1 MILLKIFDSA
11 LGLLQVSLV
20 LCLFARYIYLEKGFS
35 SLRQLK
41 LFWGMAAGISLVCTT
56 SQEIFGF
63 LEDYLMLVIIG
74 IFFFYI
80 IITREKRRIRGL
92 FLLFPILGFV
102 LSIIFFMVLG
112 PLLAGYY
119 DIKSEYAWYPLM
131 DIFVWILLLLFFF
144 AGKNWRKNLSEKGR
158 QRSLSPW
165 ERRLL
170 NVSGI
175 FLLILVVMLLSVKD
189 LFTARD
195 EGITFLLVG

>member
-74 IFFFYI
+74 FFFFYI

-158 QRSLSPW
+158 QRSLRP
-165 ERRLL
+165 
-170 NVSGI
+170 
-175 FLLILVVMLLSVKD
+175 
-189 LFTARD
+189 
-195 EGITFLLVG
+195 